1 LPEARQRN
9 KVVVNLAWSLTS
21 ATAAIV
27 ALVALVYLRDPA
39 FQAGHGAEGDL
50 GLAALNAVPPALFA
64 LLVLALTRRPLLA
77 FWSAALLTFLLYT
90 INDLKLA
97 SLATPL
103 LPGDF
108 AMLRQ
113 VDAGHGLLYHYVP
126 TARTDLENYVLVL
139 LATIAAI
146 AIPLRLSMRL
156 WPRVASAIVLVAASA
171 SLIAGTPAWPAL
183 YSNERFDFQPWA
195 PTFSA
200 DHAGLIASLLRY
212 HWDVSA
218 TLDEPD
224 RDGARALVV
233 RHGDALDVSA
243 APAPPAGELPDII
256 VLQSESF
263 FDAARLQGL
272 EPDQIAPALRRLD
285 AQATHGDLWVP
296 TYGGGTIRTEFEVL
310 TGIGMRYFPQV
321 QYPYYEMA
329 TRALPT
335 LADVLSARG
344 YRTLAVHPNDP
355 VFWNRATA
363 FKAMGF
369 DRFDDESQFG
379 DAPREGFFV
388 SDEALVDHILQRLDD
403 DGPPAFIFAISMEN
417 HGPYDNSPGIDER
430 RRDTEPVPPGTPPEA
445 AAELRDYLYHLHNA
459 DRSLGRLA
467 DALGRRK
474 RRSLLLFYGDHLPA
488 LTKTY
493 QSTGFDDTNMPTGQ
507 PVPYLLLDTAD
518 RSEHV
523 QDSASFFLPAQL
535 LAAAGIH
542 DRYFDVLDRVRDETA
557 FGPGYVPAED
567 ADLGALMRMRQAGEW
582 PDLLLAAPASPET
595 ANAGPAP

>member
-1 LPEARQRN
+1 MPEARQRGTRI
-9 KVVVNLAWSLTS
+9 NLAWSLTS
-21 ATAAIV
+21 VAATIV
-27 ALVALVYLRDPA
+27 ALIALVYLRDPA
-39 FQAGHGAEGDL
+39 FQTGHGADGDL
-50 GLAALNAVPPALFA
+50 ALAALNTLPIALFA
-64 LLVLALTRRPLLA
+64 LLMLALTRRPLLA
-77 FWSAALLTFLLYT
+77 FWSAVLLILLLYT

-113 VDAGHGLLYHYVP
+113 VDAGHGLLYRYVP
-126 TARTDLENYVLVL
+126 TARADLENYALALLV
-139 LATIAAI
+139 TIAAI
-146 AIPLRLSMRL
+146 GIPLRLSMR
-156 WPRVASAIVLVAASA
+156 PRPRIVLAIATLATSA

-183 YSNERFDFQPWA
+183 YTDERFDFQPWA

-224 RDGARALVV
+224 RAGARALVA
-233 RHGDALDVSA
+233 RHGDTPDASA
-243 APAPPAGELPDII
+243 APATPAEELPDII

-272 EPDQIAPALRRLD
+272 EPNQVAPALRRLD
-285 AQATHGDLWVP
+285 TQATHGDLWVP

-321 QYPYYEMA
+321 QYPYYEMT

-335 LADVLSARG
+335 LASVLSAHG

-355 VFWNRATA
+355 AFWNRAVA

-369 DRFDDESQFG
+369 QSFDDESQFA
-379 DAPREGFFV
+379 DAPREGFFI
-388 SDEALVDHILQRLDD
+388 SDKALVDHILQRLDD
-403 DGPPAFIFAISMEN
+403 GGSPAFIFAVSMEN
-417 HGPYDNSPGIDER
+417 HGPYDSSPGIDEQ
-430 RRDTEPVPPGTPPEA
+430 RRDAEPAPPGTPPEA
-445 AAELRDYLYHLHNA
+445 AAELRDYLYHLRNA
-459 DRSLGRLA
+459 DQSLGRLA
-467 DALGRRK
+467 DALGKRK

-493 QSTGFDDTNMPTGQ
+493 EATGFDDTNMATGQ
-507 PVPYLLLDTAD
+507 PVPYLLLDSAD
-518 RSEHV
+518 RSERV
-523 QDSASFFLPAQL
+523 RDSASFFLPSQV
-535 LAAAGIH
+535 LATAGIR
-542 DRYFDVLDRVRDETA
+542 DPYFDVLERIRAETS
-557 FGPGYVPAED
+557 FGADYTPAED

-582 PDLLLAAPASPET
+582 PELQLAAPAPPD
-595 ANAGPAP
+595 AGNAGPAP